1 MRAKS
6 ASRSAALQGVLA
18 LVLLTAGA
26 TALAYTESQ
35 ANNGRLLYLDHCA
48 ACHGRDLR
56 GGPVPA
62 QFSEHAGDHAFALAG
77 PDRLPGL
84 FSAMQVLAYARTA
97 MPQQQPDSLTT
108 EEYLELTAFLVKVNG
123 LAAPNGA
130 PVTTEELTKISVPH
144 PAR

>member
-97 MPQQQPDSLTT
+97 MPQQQPGSLTT
-108 EEYLELTAFLVKVNG
+108 EEYLELTAFLERVNG
-123 LAAPNGA
+123 LAEPNGI
-130 PVTTEELTKISVPH
+130 PVTTEELAKIPIPH